1 MGVVKQNC
9 VPFPV
14 PPKLTIA
21 MIAILFF
28 YFFNSF
34 KVDTELANHVNI
46 MLRLQYI

>member
-28 YFFNSF
+28 NSF